1 MRQWVS
7 RGLAACAA
15 LAMIVLPACGRAED
29 GNKVA
34 SVSGKSAKS
43 PSHAKSGRTDVRRAF
58 LAFAKCMREH
68 GVNMPDPKFDD
79 QGRAL
84 MTQSGGPGSAAKQQA
99 ADEACRHLIANAVQN
114 GPKRDPAEEAKMR
127 EQQLAFAKC
136 MRAHGIDIPDPKFNS
151 NGSFSISIG
160 GGANPNNPRFKKAEA
175 TCQKQA
181 GLPKMQGPGGSVQFG
196 AGGGRTQ
203 SGTSK

>member
-1 MRQWVS
+1 MRQLMS

-15 LAMIVLPACGRAED
+15 LAMVVLPACGGAED

-34 SVSGKSAKS
+34 SVSGNSATSTSRGKSAE
-43 PSHAKSGRTDVRRAF
+43 TDVRKAF

-84 MTQSGGPGSAAKQQA
+84 MTQSVGPGGAEKQQA

-114 GPKRDPAEEAKMR
+114 GPKPDPAEEAKMR
-127 EQQLAFAKC
+127 KQQLAFAKC
-136 MRAHGIDIPDPKFNS
+136 MRAHGIDMPDPKFNG
-151 NGSFSISIG
+151 NGGFSISIG
-160 GGANPNNPRFKKAEA
+160 GGANPNNPRFKRAET

-181 GLPKMQGPGGSVQFG
+181 GLPQMRGPGGAVQFG
-196 AGGGRTQ
+196 SGGTQ
-203 SGTSK
+203 SGKSK